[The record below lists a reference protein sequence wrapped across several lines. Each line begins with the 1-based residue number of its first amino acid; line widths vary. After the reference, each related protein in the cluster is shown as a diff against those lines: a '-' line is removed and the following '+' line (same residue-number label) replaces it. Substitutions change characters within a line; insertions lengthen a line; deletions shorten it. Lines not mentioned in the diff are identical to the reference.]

1 MNKVEF
7 TIITFYQF
15 KKISN
20 QEDLQQI
27 LKDLCFFHKIKGTIL
42 IANEGINGTLSGLSN
57 SIISLEKKLINL
69 GFKKLNLKKS
79 FYKFMPFNR
88 LKIKIKKEIVTFD
101 GNNYDADKFTAKHTN
116 SDEWNKL
123 IIDKQTLIIDV
134 RNNFEFE
141 MGTFKNSINP
151 KTKSFSEF
159 KKFIKS
165 SLSQYKKRNIALF
178 CTGGIRCEKAS
189 SYMIKEGFQNLYQLN
204 GGILKYLE
212 ETPKKSSH
220 WKGEC
225 FVFDN
230 RVSIRNDLKKGTY
243 SLCHGCRYPI
253 NKKDMNSN
261 KFEDGVSCP
270 NCYNNLSSEKKKR
283 LRERNK
289 QIKISKKRGIYNP
302 YIKVTPL
309 DF

>member
-20 QEDLQQI
+20 QEGLQQI

-123 IIDKQTLIIDV
+123 ITDKQTLIIDV

-141 MGTFKNSINP
+141 MGTFSNSINP

-189 SYMIKEGFQNLYQLN
+189 SYMIKVGFQNLYQLN

-212 ETPKKSSH
+212 ETPKKNSH